1 MRNWFANVL
10 EIFRKKRRASY
21 EITNYVSITI
31 VRDYKAIS
39 NIDYEEEI
47 DETFEHHKRSQSE
60 SLPNGWIWTDY
71 DDGSGGLESPNG
83 DSYFS
88 YDIDTKEYKI
98 KDNDHWN
105 LFNPYTPMIL
115 GDFKAFAEEYIK
127 KEILKKGEK
136 DEIRISVLRS

>member
-10 EIFRKKRRASY
+10 ELFGKNRRGY
-21 EITNYVSITI
+21 EITNYVFINIVGDFSSIT
-31 VRDYKAIS
+31 DA
-39 NIDYEEEI
+39 NIEEEV
-47 DETFEHHKRSQSE
+47 DETFEPHKRSQAE

-71 DDGSGGLESPNG
+71 DDGSGGLEAPNG

-105 LFNPYTPMIL
+105 LLAHIHL
-115 GDFKAFAEEYIK
+115 
-127 KEILKKGEK
+127 
-136 DEIRISVLRS
+136 